1 MGGGVQGGEGVRGR
15 SAGRRRGEEC
25 REEGGRREECREECR
40 EEGRGGGVQGG
51 NLGYTT
57 AVQYQAM
64 KAEVALA
71 RFPYMEIDVR
81 CYKEKHGSYKIQ
93 SFLIR

>member
-1 MGGGVQGGEGVRGR
+1 MYIMKLKEKIGSSNNKVGRRRGWGGGVQV
-15 SAGRRRGEEC
+15 
-25 REEGGRREECREECR
+25 
-40 EEGRGGGVQGG
+40 G

-71 RFPYMEIDVR
+71 RSPYMEIDVR
-81 CYKEKHGSYKIQ
+81 CYKEKHG
-93 SFLIR
+93 FL

>member
-1 MGGGVQGGEGVRGR
+1 MYIMKLKEGWEEEWRGGGGGVQE
-15 SAGRRRGEEC
+15 
-25 REEGGRREECREECR
+25 
-40 EEGRGGGVQGG
+40 G

-71 RFPYMEIDVR
+71 RSPYMEIDVR
-81 CYKEKHGSYKIQ
+81 CYKEKHG
-93 SFLIR
+93 FL